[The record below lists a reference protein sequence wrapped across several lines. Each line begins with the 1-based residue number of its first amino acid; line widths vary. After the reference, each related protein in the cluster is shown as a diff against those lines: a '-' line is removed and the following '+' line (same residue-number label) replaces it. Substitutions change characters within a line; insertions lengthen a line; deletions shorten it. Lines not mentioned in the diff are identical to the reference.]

1 MAKLVIISG
10 SPSAKSRLNGVL
22 EHAYEALKI
31 HGHQLDLIYVR
42 DLPAEDLLHAR
53 FDSPAIIEAQRLVE
67 QADAILIATPIYKAS
82 YTGILK
88 AFLDLLPLKGLER
101 KTILPI
107 AIGGTIAHL
116 LAIDYAIKPLLS
128 VLGARD
134 ILGGV
139 YVLDTQVTWTES
151 GSALLSDEIAARL
164 DAAIQEFSQEAIW
177 QEKNRVKLKGA

>member
-22 EHAYEALKI
+22 DYAYEALKI
-31 HGHQLDLIYVR
+31 HGHQLDRIYVR

-53 FDSPAIIEAQRLVE
+53 FDSPAIIDALKLVE
-67 QADAILIATPIYKAS
+67 QADAILVATPIYKAS

-88 AFLDLLPLKGLER
+88 AFLDLLPQKGLKR

-139 YVLDTQVTWTES
+139 YVLDTQVTWTEN
-151 GSALLSDEIAARL
+151 GSALLSEDISNRL
-164 DAAIQEFSQEAIW
+164 DGAIQEFSEEAVW
-177 QEKNRVKLKGA
+177 QEKNKLLFKGV

>member
-1 MAKLVIISG
+1 
-10 SPSAKSRLNGVL
+10 
-22 EHAYEALKI
+22 
-31 HGHQLDLIYVR
+31 LDRIYVR

-53 FDSPAIIEAQRLVE
+53 FDSPAIIDALKLVE
-67 QADAILIATPIYKAS
+67 QADAILVATPIYKAS

-88 AFLDLLPLKGLER
+88 AFLDLLPQKGLKR
-101 KTILPI
+101 KTILLI

-139 YVLDTQVTWTES
+139 YVLDTQVTWTEN
-151 GSALLSDEIAARL
+151 GSALLSEDISNRL
-164 DAAIQEFSQEAIW
+164 DGAIQEFSEEAVW
-177 QEKNRVKLKGA
+177 QEKNKLLFKGV